1 MTPSLL
7 TIGIPTYNR
16 AYSLK
21 NVLPRLSQDLL
32 GFESKIQILIVDNA
46 SSDETQAVVL
56 DWIEAVKSRLTVRYI
71 RNTENIGMSR
81 NIVSCFYM
89 SDTNYTTFMGDD
101 DCLNIKSYKKLIDI
115 LEGPE
120 EVSAVIGTGR
130 SMNYLAGKKGFIS
143 YSDASAWFYIYGNG
157 SEGVVH
163 TRSAISSIESRN
175 LRNEIEEIVWPQTV
189 MGFLA
194 MFDKKNSKIYAGD
207 FSLTDSFS
215 DYQSITNKGYWVR
228 CFDSLLKAAVLVDFA
243 TKKKTIKNSLLKS
256 KNSGFYSHVR
266 VIVWYSLIEDV
277 QIETFELRKI
287 LRKHF
292 GIIGFFYSAIF
303 WFSDQKKSLLF
314 FSRMLYIISKRK
326 SPSVFNKRLKE
337 ECENHTLK
345 VEKSK
350 NSKKRFGDWF

>member
-1 MTPSLL
+1 MIPSLL

-32 GFESKIQILIVDNA
+32 GFESKIQIIIIDNA
-46 SSDETQAVVL
+46 SSDDTQAVVL
-56 DWIEAVKSRLTVRYI
+56 NWIEAVKSRLTVRYI
-71 RNTENIGMSR
+71 RNMENIGMSR

-89 SDTNYTTFMGDD
+89 SDTSYTTFMGDD
-101 DCLNIKSYKKLIDI
+101 DCLNIESYRKLIDI

-215 DYQSITNKGYWVR
+215 DYQSVTNKGYWVR
-228 CFDSLLKAAVLVDFA
+228 CFDSFLKAAVLVDKSTGTNKIKCSL
-243 TKKKTIKNSLLKS
+243 TKYKHSS
-256 KNSGFYSHVR
+256 FYSHIR
-266 VIVWYSLIEDV
+266 VILWYSLIDDEDISTLDV
-277 QIETFELRKI
+277 RKI
-287 LRKHF
+287 LRKYF
-292 GIIGFFYSAIF
+292 GFIGI
-303 WFSDQKKSLLF
+303 F
-314 FSRMLYIISKRK
+314 FSMLLWIGDRRKLLTTLSRYIFVFRRFRGRLSFDERLQKAKLNHRLQVKSSNISM
-326 SPSVFNKRLKE
+326 
-337 ECENHTLK
+337 
-345 VEKSK
+345 
-350 NSKKRFGDWF
+350 KRFGDWF